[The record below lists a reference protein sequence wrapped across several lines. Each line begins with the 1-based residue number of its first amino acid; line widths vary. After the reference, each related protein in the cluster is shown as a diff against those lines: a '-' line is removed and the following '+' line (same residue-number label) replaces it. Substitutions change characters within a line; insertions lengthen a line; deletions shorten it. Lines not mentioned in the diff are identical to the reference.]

1 MQIKSLLLAA
11 AAAPA
16 ALGAAVNAVKPFNC
30 GTDAPSRQHIQMTKE
45 LADKEAAFAAAG
57 GISAQATI
65 NVNVYFH
72 VVAASTSLSDGY
84 VTVCLSHP
92 FPRKPPH

>member
-1 MQIKSLLLAA
+1 MQIKSFLLAA

-16 ALGAAVNAVKPFNC
+16 ALGAAVNTIKPFNC

-45 LADKEAAFAAAG
+45 LAEKEAAVAAE
-57 GISAQATI
+57 GIMTAQATI

-72 VVAASTSLSDGY
+72 VVAASTALSDGY
-84 VTVCLSHP
+84 VTVRRLHP
-92 FPRKPPH
+92 FTKFPVT